1 MYTPKQSRAIQAAY
15 ARAAERRV
23 ALDAVFVCIEATD
36 WVNRPTAHEEFMS
49 AMNELDRMQRAS
61 NAQLDFEIDLAL
73 GKFDN
78 LAELG
83 RGQ

>member
-1 MYTPKQSRAIQAAY
+1 MYTQKQSEAFQAAH

-23 ALDAVFVCIEATD
+23 AITAAFMCIEATN
-36 WVNRPTAHEEFMS
+36 WVDRPTAHDEFMH
-49 AMNELDRMQRAS
+49 AMSELDRMQRAS

-78 LAELG
+78 LLSG
-83 RGQ
+83 RQ

>member
-1 MYTPKQSRAIQAAY
+1 MYTPKQSEAIQAAY

-23 ALDAVFVCIEATD
+23 AIAADFMCIEALN
-36 WVNRPTAHEEFMS
+36 WVDRPTAHEEFMH
-49 AMNELDRMQRAS
+49 AMDANSKMQKAS

>member
-1 MYTPKQSRAIQAAY
+1 MYTPKQNAAIQAAY

-23 ALDAVFVCIEATD
+23 ARDAMFLCIEATD
-36 WVNRPTAHEEFMS
+36 WVNRPTAHDEFMA
-49 AMNELDRMQRAS
+49 AMDELDRMQRAS
-61 NAQLDFEIDLAL
+61 NAQLNFEIDLAL
-73 GKFDN
+73 GKFDS

>member
-1 MYTPKQSRAIQAAY
+1 MYTPKQSSAIQAAY

-23 ALDAVFVCIEATD
+23 AIAADFMCIEAMD
-36 WVNRPTAHEEFMS
+36 WVNRPTAHAEFMA
-49 AMNELDRMQRAS
+49 AMEANSKMQRDS

-78 LAELG
+78 LATLG
-83 RGQ
+83 RVQ

>member
-1 MYTPKQSRAIQAAY
+1 MYTPKQRAAIQAAY

-23 ALDAVFVCIEATD
+23 AIAADFMCIECLD
-36 WVNRPTAHEEFMS
+36 WVDRPTAHDEFME
-49 AMNELDRMQRAS
+49 AMDANSKMQRDS
-61 NAQLDFEIDLAL
+61 NAQLNFEIDLAL

>member
-1 MYTPKQSRAIQAAY
+1 M
-15 ARAAERRV
+15 

>member
-1 MYTPKQSRAIQAAY
+1 MYTQKQSQAIQAAY

-23 ALDAVFVCIEATD
+23 ALDAMFMCIEAMD
-36 WVNRPTAHEEFMS
+36 WVGRPTAHEEFMH
-49 AMNELDRMQRAS
+49 AMSELDRMQRAS

-78 LAELG
+78 LATLG
-83 RGQ
+83 RVQ